1 MWHLI
6 LWDTKIWYGNK
17 NFFASEFLILKIYP
31 INEVKN
37 FLHHFLNINYVELEK
52 KNSKYIKI
60 YVQIKKAF
68 LKIKKVVW
76 VNINFLFIG
85 CKK

>member
-52 KNSKYIKI
+52 KNSKQTNKRSSSINPIKMC
-60 YVQIKKAF
+60 
-68 LKIKKVVW
+68 
-76 VNINFLFIG
+76 FISLMVP
-85 CKK
+85 